1 MMWKTWFS
9 ARLSHSNGTTDFSTD
24 HIVSAAPVA
33 AVWLWWQGRGMTN
46 LSRATRL
53 WQTWIKCLTKVSN
66 IWTPWTA
73 WCALDLSHQTASKVN
88 TTPSQKDNRNQA
100 LMFDCSFGI
109 FLAVT
114 WKQLWIFGGIA
125 QKSNRFYSLGFV
137 PSTHDLKYHSES
149 IKRRILYLDVVKLVK
164 WYQCSHRFIW
174 QVCTRESHALN
185 LQWKFH
191 IVFFAR
197 GISILGSWTGC
208 DTEEN
213 LWIKFSPLSIRH
225 LQASGVPVAA
235 HSPHLLLGV

>member
-1 MMWKTWFS
+1 MIWKTWFS

-73 WCALDLSHQTASKVN
+73 WCALDLSHQKLSKVN

>member
-1 MMWKTWFS
+1 MIWKTWFS

-24 HIVSAAPVA
+24 HIVSATPVA
-33 AVWLWWQGRGMTN
+33 AVWQWWQGRGMTN

-73 WCALDLSHQTASKVN
+73 WCALDLSHQKLSKVN

>member
-1 MMWKTWFS
+1 MLLICLTRRPQKWTRHPRRKITGIKRWCLTVLLASFLLWPGNS
-9 ARLSHSNGTTDFSTD
+9 YEFLGESHRNQTDF
-24 HIVSAAPVA
+24 
-33 AVWLWWQGRGMTN
+33 
-46 LSRATRL
+46 TRWVL
-53 WQTWIKCLTKVSN
+53 K
-66 IWTPWTA
+66 
-73 WCALDLSHQTASKVN
+73 
-88 TTPSQKDNRNQA
+88 
-100 LMFDCSFGI
+100 
-109 FLAVT
+109 
-114 WKQLWIFGGIA
+114 
-125 QKSNRFYSLGFV
+125 

>member
-1 MMWKTWFS
+1 MIWKTWFS

-24 HIVSAAPVA
+24 HIVSATPVA
-33 AVWLWWQGRGMTN
+33 AVWLRWQGRGMTN

-73 WCALDLSHQTASKVN
+73 WCALDLSHQTLSKVN

-174 QVCTRESHALN
+174 QVCSRESHALN
-185 LQWKFH
+185 SQWKFH

>member
-1 MMWKTWFS
+1 MIWKTWFS

-33 AVWLWWQGRGMTN
+33 AVWLRWQGRGMTN

-73 WCALDLSHQTASKVN
+73 WCALDLSHQTLSKVN

-174 QVCTRESHALN
+174 QVCTWESHALN

>member
-1 MMWKTWFS
+1 MIWKTWFS
-9 ARLSHSNGTTDFSTD
+9 AQLSHSNGTTDFSTD
-24 HIVSAAPVA
+24 HIVSATPVA
-33 AVWLWWQGRGMTN
+33 AVWLRWQGRGMTN

-73 WCALDLSHQTASKVN
+73 WCALDLSHQTLSKVN

-114 WKQLWIFGGIA
+114 WKQLWIFGESHRN
-125 QKSNRFYSLGFV
+125 QTDFTRWVLK